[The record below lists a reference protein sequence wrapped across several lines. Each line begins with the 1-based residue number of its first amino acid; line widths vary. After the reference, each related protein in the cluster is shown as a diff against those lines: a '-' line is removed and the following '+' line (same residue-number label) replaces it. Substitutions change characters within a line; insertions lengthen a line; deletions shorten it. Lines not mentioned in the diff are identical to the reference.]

1 MYRYVSSIPFYC
13 PLYFRVNSHRKI
25 WPSLF
30 RSSFYIPTLY
40 PITTTAPTLVYI
52 SETNYGKE
60 KILEDLIQLLEQ
72 FDYRTFIFFTLDTN
86 KAAIIALSIILGII
100 VIFTVAGV
108 ITWCIIRY
116 KRRS

>member
-13 PLYFRVNSHRKI
+13 PLYFRVDSHRKI

-40 PITTTAPTLVYI
+40 PITTTAPTVVSI
-52 SETNYGKE
+52 SKE
-60 KILEDLIQLLEQ
+60 KILEDLIQLIEQ
-72 FDYRTFIFFTLDTN
+72 FDYRTFIFFTLDIN
-86 KAAIIALSIILGII
+86 KAALIAVSVIVGII